1 MLVNDGNGRN
11 GNVST
16 SAMETKSVIGNVDYN
31 RIRQS
36 ASILQGVA
44 ATDNLNE
51 SNTISNLIN
60 IDLTGVSRQ
69 HDGYLDDTIAKY
81 DNQGSMGL
89 ELENANNDLNMLISN
104 SNEIA
109 DSWEDLDTNTPGN
122 VHSGLQKIDE
132 ILGLEGDSSLGN
144 MYSSTSTDDIAFYTN
159 ALAVEG
165 FISGSAYLSDYYPSL
180 EYRTKATWAAE
191 LIQKYQD
198 QGYSEE
204 DARELANLEM
214 VETAIEA
221 TGGESHEQALSDI
234 ESLRE
239 NYEIEGTSQDTET
252 EETPSEEL
260 QDTEDKSTSES
271 TAPATSTASSS
282 SGSSSS
288 SSSGTYQYR
297 TQSYSASSNSGAST
311 GSVIGSSSNS
321 GGTSSSAPSSNTP
334 PTETPSTS
342 GETSTPSETPSTP
355 ETSTPSG
362 ENNGT
367 SGPSIDEEVP
377 TEETPSTGENT
388 NTGDNNSGTTTT
400 PPPTNTGESNTNTS
414 PSTPPSSGNNNA
426 GYVPFGNNN
435 NNGNV
440 SNAGGSFEDP
450 GTPDTNVE
458 TPNENVSTTTPSAPD
473 SDAGI
478 KDNSGETLDVI
489 SIDKDTTNSPSTS
502 SNDGGSVIPAVLGV
516 GVAGAAVAGGAKI
529 IHDKKNK
536 DEMYSYDD
544 EESEEDNNSF
554 SYLNSYDDSSET
566 ETQETPATKYR
577 AGSANKLVLEDAPE
591 NINIEESATNIPGSG
606 EELE

>member
-297 TQSYSASSNSGAST
+297 TQSYSSSSNSGA
-311 GSVIGSSSNS
+311 
-321 GGTSSSAPSSNTP
+321 
-334 PTETPSTS
+334 
-342 GETSTPSETPSTP
+342 
-355 ETSTPSG
+355 
-362 ENNGT
+362 
-367 SGPSIDEEVP
+367 
-377 TEETPSTGENT
+377 
-388 NTGDNNSGTTTT
+388 
-400 PPPTNTGESNTNTS
+400 
-414 PSTPPSSGNNNA
+414 
-426 GYVPFGNNN
+426 
-435 NNGNV
+435 
-440 SNAGGSFEDP
+440 
-450 GTPDTNVE
+450 
-458 TPNENVSTTTPSAPD
+458 
-473 SDAGI
+473 
-478 KDNSGETLDVI
+478 
-489 SIDKDTTNSPSTS
+489 
-502 SNDGGSVIPAVLGV
+502 
-516 GVAGAAVAGGAKI
+516 
-529 IHDKKNK
+529 
-536 DEMYSYDD
+536 
-544 EESEEDNNSF
+544 
-554 SYLNSYDDSSET
+554 
-566 ETQETPATKYR
+566 
-577 AGSANKLVLEDAPE
+577 
-591 NINIEESATNIPGSG
+591 
-606 EELE
+606 

>member
-252 EETPSEEL
+252 EETPSEKALHQQLLRQALQVALVVLQVQEL
-260 QDTEDKSTSES
+260 INTE
-271 TAPATSTASSS
+271 PNLIV
-282 SGSSSS
+282 
-288 SSSGTYQYR
+288 QV
-297 TQSYSASSNSGAST
+297 
-311 GSVIGSSSNS
+311 VI
-321 GGTSSSAPSSNTP
+321 
-334 PTETPSTS
+334 
-342 GETSTPSETPSTP
+342 
-355 ETSTPSG
+355 
-362 ENNGT
+362 
-367 SGPSIDEEVP
+367 V
-377 TEETPSTGENT
+377 
-388 NTGDNNSGTTTT
+388 
-400 PPPTNTGESNTNTS
+400 
-414 PSTPPSSGNNNA
+414 
-426 GYVPFGNNN
+426 
-435 NNGNV
+435 
-440 SNAGGSFEDP
+440 
-450 GTPDTNVE
+450 
-458 TPNENVSTTTPSAPD
+458 
-473 SDAGI
+473 
-478 KDNSGETLDVI
+478 
-489 SIDKDTTNSPSTS
+489 
-502 SNDGGSVIPAVLGV
+502 VL
-516 GVAGAAVAGGAKI
+516 
-529 IHDKKNK
+529 
-536 DEMYSYDD
+536 
-544 EESEEDNNSF
+544 
-554 SYLNSYDDSSET
+554 
-566 ETQETPATKYR
+566 Q
-577 AGSANKLVLEDAPE
+577 LVLLLVHLV
-591 NINIEESATNIPGSG
+591 IVEEQVLVLHQVIHHQQRPHQHQ
-606 EELE
+606 EKLLHLQKHRLHLKHQLHQEKIMKQVVQL

>member
-297 TQSYSASSNSGAST
+297 TQSYSSSSNSGAST
-311 GSVIGSSSNS
+311 GSAIGSSSNN
-321 GGTSSSAPSSNTP
+321 GGTSSGTPS
-334 PTETPSTS
+334 ETPSTP
-342 GETSTPSETPSTP
+342 GDASTPSETPSTP

-400 PPPTNTGESNTNTS
+400 PPPTNTGESNTSTSTGNTS
-414 PSTPPSSGNNNA
+414 QSSGSNNSSGGYVSSGNNNN
-426 GYVPFGNNN
+426 GYT
-435 NNGNV
+435 
-440 SNAGGSFEDP
+440 SNAGGSFEDS
-450 GTPDTNVE
+450 TTNTG
-458 TPNENVSTTTPSAPD
+458 TPNENASTTTPSAPD

-489 SIDKDTTNSPSTS
+489 SIDKEPSDTPSTT
-502 SNDGGSVIPAVLGV
+502 SNDGGSVIPAILGV
-516 GVAGAAVAGGAKI
+516 GVTGAAVAGGAKI

-566 ETQETPATKYR
+566 ETQEAPATKYR